1 MSPFVAA
8 TLAAAWLAAPAAIFA
23 WLRTRRPSHVLRLLS
38 RGAQVVDVGHPE
50 EYAEGHIDG
59 ALNVPSEELALR
71 QEELG
76 DHRRPVITYART
88 RLRSALAAQTLRG
101 IGFHEV
107 FSMGTLKGVK
117 TWATDLCLDAHPST
131 VTR

>member
-8 TLAAAWLAAPAAIFA
+8 SLAAAWLAAPAVISA
-23 WLRTRRPSHVLRLLS
+23 WLRTWRPSHVLRLLS
-38 RGAQVVDVGHPE
+38 RGAQVVDVGSPE

-59 ALNVPSEELALR
+59 ALNIPSRGVALR

-76 DHRRPVITYART
+76 DHRRPIITYART
-88 RLRSALAAQTLRG
+88 WMRSAQAAQTLRG

-107 FSMGTLKGVK
+107 FNMGTLSGVK
-117 TWATDLCLDAHPST
+117 NWTTDVRLDAHPST
-131 VTR
+131 GTR